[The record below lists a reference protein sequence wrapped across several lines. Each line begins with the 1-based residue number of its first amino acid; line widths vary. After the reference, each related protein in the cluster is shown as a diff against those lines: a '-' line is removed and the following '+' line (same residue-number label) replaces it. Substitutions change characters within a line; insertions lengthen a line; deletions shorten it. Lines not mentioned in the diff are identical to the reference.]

1 MYHRTFAMDITVW
14 GKNISTYYG
23 FSMKLF
29 RTFLVLLL
37 SLTFLLL
44 GCQKSE
50 VEDDYEESEKK
61 HRGVDF
67 LPPVKEYKDRASGA
81 AAAVEGKGKEV
92 HRQFEMLD
100 N

>member
-1 MYHRTFAMDITVW
+1 MKENKIKVSKLYLLTLLCAF
-14 GKNISTYYG
+14 GLL
-23 FSMKLF
+23 FSC
-29 RTFLVLLL
+29 
-37 SLTFLLL
+37 SSS
-44 GCQKSE
+44 GGDE
-50 VEDDYEESEKK
+50 EGYEEYGEEEEKE

-81 AAAVEGKGKEV
+81 AAAVEGKGREV